1 MYLPLS
7 LPACIKKPFINMT
20 VLMESYF
27 IIVLLL
33 KINWFN
39 NMNWYWHQ
47 KKLLYYIR
55 SLKRIRLD
63 LVLGRH
69 PAPPGARFLPHAG
82 QSSNLGPNTEL
93 LACCSSPRTYPAP
106 YWSQTFREHW
116 NQIFSIKNQELS
128 DSHLAHQPVELQHA
142 LEDGPHQI
150 CAPLFK
156 LSVCTT
162 HFLTLEA
169 SLIGA
174 HL

>member
-1 MYLPLS
+1 M
-7 LPACIKKPFINMT
+7 
-20 VLMESYF
+20 
-27 IIVLLL
+27 LL
-33 KINWFN
+33 KTHII
-39 NMNWYWHQ
+39 
-47 KKLLYYIR
+47 LLSVLILSSSRWRWGLCSVPIWTWQSWPSR
-55 SLKRIRLD
+55 S
-63 LVLGRH
+63 GH
-69 PAPPGARFLPHAG
+69 PAPPGARFPAHVS

-169 SLIGA
+169 SLTGA

>member
-1 MYLPLS
+1 M
-7 LPACIKKPFINMT
+7 
-20 VLMESYF
+20 
-27 IIVLLL
+27 
-33 KINWFN
+33 
-39 NMNWYWHQ
+39 
-47 KKLLYYIR
+47 
-55 SLKRIRLD
+55 
-63 LVLGRH
+63 VLGRH

-169 SLIGA
+169 SLALIFRKIKSASVRMNIPASSCRPPLSGQP
-174 HL
+174 